1 MPSAE
6 WGRGYVTGDW
16 SRDGSMVIE
25 RLDRIEA
32 GLEKLDTEH
41 DGTKRELVA
50 LNTKMDQIAGKLDL
64 MAYKARWQSSIVNAI
79 IIAATAVVIYWQAIH
94 HALQ

>member
-1 MPSAE
+1 M
-6 WGRGYVTGDW
+6 
-16 SRDGSMVIE
+16 IE